1 MAGTLEREIKLRFD
15 SAAAARDAV
24 RAAGGVQIRERRL
37 LADAILDTEQATIRN
52 SRCALRVRV
61 EPDRCF
67 LTYKGPPQPST
78 MKLREELETA
88 VADGA
93 LVLAVFERL
102 GFTVWFRSEKY
113 REEFSLHNVVIAI
126 DDTPVGA
133 FVEIEGT
140 DEGIGRAAA
149 LLKRGPEDYVLES
162 YRSLF
167 VQHCFERGLPPGDM
181 LFPR

>member
-1 MAGTLEREIKLRFD
+1 MAGILEREVKLRFD
-15 SAAAARDAV
+15 SVAAARDAI

-37 LADAILDTEQATIRN
+37 QADAILDTEHATIRN
-52 SRCALRVRV
+52 SRCALRVRM
-61 EPDRCF
+61 EPACCF
-67 LTYKGPPQPST
+67 LTYKGPTQPST

-93 LVLAVFERL
+93 LVLAMFERL
-102 GFTVWFRSEKY
+102 GFRVWFRSEKY
-113 REEFSLHNVVIAI
+113 REEFSMHDVVIAI

-149 LLKRGPEDYVLES
+149 LLKRGPEDYIVES

-167 VQHCFERGLPPGDM
+167 VQHCLERGLAPGDM
-181 LFPR
+181 LFSR